1 LAVVLVIVIVS
12 VAVAVIVIGPV
23 AVAVHVHVT
32 AHVIVIGPVAVI
44 VAVIVAV
51 AVAVAVIVAVIVI
64 LIRCIPPA
72 TGPSAH
78 RRSSGGAMGFAG
90 LDYYGIDEL
99 LTPEELIIRD
109 TVRELVTTKIM
120 PSIGKHWSAGTFPKE
135 HVAAFGELGLLGP
148 SLTGY
153 GCAGVSPTAYG
164 LICQELERG
173 DSGIRSFVSVQ
184 GSLVMYPIWAFGSE
198 EQKQRYLPELA
209 AGRMIGCFGLT
220 EPDFGSNPTGMA
232 TTAVRTASGYR
243 INGTKRWITNG
254 SAAQIAVVWAK
265 LDGPQ
270 GKVHGFIVPTN
281 AKGFTA
287 RDIHGKWSLRASVT
301 SELHMEDV
309 EVGEDALL
317 PGVAGMRGP
326 LSCLSQA
333 RFGIAYGA
341 VGAAMACYDEALSYA
356 KDRVQF
362 SRPIAGYQLVQR
374 KLVDMVNEITKAQL
388 LCLRLGRLKEGGKI
402 TPAQISL
409 AKRNNV
415 AIARD
420 IARDARD
427 ILGANGVTDDYQC
440 GRHMLN
446 LESVYTYEGTHDIHT
461 LIVGQDVTGLS
472 AFDG

>member
-1 LAVVLVIVIVS
+1 MAY
-12 VAVAVIVIGPV
+12 AA
-23 AVAVHVHVT
+23 
-32 AHVIVIGPVAVI
+32 
-44 VAVIVAV
+44 
-51 AVAVAVIVAVIVI
+51 
-64 LIRCIPPA
+64 
-72 TGPSAH
+72 
-78 RRSSGGAMGFAG
+78 

-99 LTPEELIIRD
+99 YTHEERMVRD
-109 TVRELVTTKIM
+109 TVRELVSARVM
-120 PSIGKHWSAGTFPKE
+120 PSIGKHWSAGTFPHE
-135 HVAAFGELGLLGP
+135 LVPQFGELGLLGP

-153 GCAGVSPTAYG
+153 GCAGISPTAYG

-184 GSLVMYPIWAFGSE
+184 SSLVMFPIWAYGSE
-198 EQKQRYLPELA
+198 EQKQRYLPEMA
-209 AGRMIGCFGLT
+209 AGRAIGCFGLT
-220 EPDFGSNPTGMA
+220 EPDFGSNPSGML
-232 TTAVRTASGYR
+232 TTATRVGGGYR
-243 INGTKRWITNG
+243 ITGTKRWITNG
-254 SAAQIAVVWAK
+254 SVAQVALVWAK
-265 LDGPQ
+265 LDG
-270 GKVHGFIVPTN
+270 KVRGFLVPTN
-281 AKGFTA
+281 TKGFTA

-301 SELHMEDV
+301 SELILEDC

-317 PGVAGMRGP
+317 PGVSGMRGP

-333 RFGIAYGA
+333 RFGICYGA

-374 KLVDMVNEITKAQL
+374 KLVDMVSEITKAQL
-388 LCLRLGRLKEGGKI
+388 LCLRLGRLKEADKL
-402 TPAQISL
+402 TPGQISL

-461 LIVGQDVTGLS
+461 LVVGQDVTGLS
-472 AFDG
+472 AFDS